1 MDVQKILNKLRIEQ
15 LNEMQQHAAEAI
27 LGSDGDVVLLSPTGS
42 GKTLAYLLPLIQ
54 LINGQCSMDNGQCSM
69 VNGQSSMVNGQWPTA
84 LVITPGR
91 ELALQSDNVLK
102 SMGCGLRSTAC
113 YGGRAAMDEHKVL
126 KEVKPQIV
134 FGTPGRLNDHLDKE
148 NISRYGI
155 RYLVIDE
162 FDKCLEMGFQAEM
175 QKLIKSLPGLQ
186 RRILLSATNAEEIPG
201 FVNMSK
207 KGTLIDFLPE
217 EEQTS
222 ERVTLYEV
230 RSEEKDKLG
239 TLKQLLLSFGDESS
253 IVFLNYRNAVERVS
267 DYLKEEGFTIS
278 SFHGGMDQ
286 RQREDQL
293 YRFSNGSANVLV
305 ATDLASRGL
314 DIPDIQNIIHYH
326 LPESEDGYIHRVG
339 RTARWDATGN
349 TFFILNSEEHI
360 PEYVIDH
367 SPLNI
372 EHYDPAK
379 KMVNGQSSM
388 VNGQSS
394 MVNVPAPPK
403 NATLYIGKG
412 KKDKISKGDIVGFLC
427 KSGGLKAD
435 EIGRIDVKDR
445 YAYVAIKREK
455 LKQVLRQTQGEKIK
469 GIKTVVE
476 PVR

>member
-1 MDVQKILNKLRIEQ
+1 MDIDKILSKLGIAE

-27 LGSDGDVVLLSPTGS
+27 TGSDGDVVLLSPTGT

-54 LINGQCSMDNGQCSM
+54 LINGQ
-69 VNGQSSMVNGQWPTA
+69 SSTVNGQWPIA

-91 ELALQSDNVLK
+91 ELALQTDTVLK
-102 SMGCGLRSTAC
+102 SMGCGLRSMAC
-113 YGGRAAMDEHKVL
+113 YGGRPTMDEHRVL
-126 KEVKPQIV
+126 KEVRPQIII
-134 FGTPGRLNDHLDKE
+134 GTPGRLNDHLDKE

-162 FDKCLEMGFQAEM
+162 FDKCLEMGFHAEM

-186 RRILLSATNAEEIPG
+186 RRILLSATNAEQIPQ

-207 KGTLIDFLPE
+207 KGTLINFLSDD
-217 EEQTS
+217 EQTS

-230 RSEEKDKLG
+230 RSPQKDKLE
-239 TLKQLLLSFGDESS
+239 TLRQLLLSLGDESS
-253 IVFLNYRNAVERVS
+253 IVFLNYRDSVERVNS
-267 DYLKEEGFTIS
+267 YLREQGFTTS
-278 SFHGGMDQ
+278 HFHGGMEQ
-286 RQREDQL
+286 RQREDML
-293 YRFSNGSANVLV
+293 YKFSNGSANILV
-305 ATDLASRGL
+305 STDLASRGL

-326 LPESEDGYIHRVG
+326 LPESEEGYIHRVG
-339 RTARWDATGN
+339 RTARWNATGR
-349 TFFILNSEEHI
+349 TFFLLNSEEHI

-379 KMVNGQSSM
+379 KM

-427 KSGGLKAD
+427 KKGGLEPGD
-435 EIGRIDVKDR
+435 IGRIDVKDR
-445 YAYVAIKREK
+445 YAYAAVKREK
-455 LKQVLRQTQGEKIK
+455 LQQVLRMAQGEKIK
-469 GIKTVVE
+469 GIKTIME
-476 PVR
+476 QVR

>member
-1 MDVQKILNKLRIEQ
+1 MDIQKILTKLRITE

-27 LGSDGDVVLLSPTGS
+27 LGSDGDVVLLSPTGT
-42 GKTLAYLLPLIQ
+42 GKTLAYLLPL
-54 LINGQCSMDNGQCSM
+54 
-69 VNGQSSMVNGQWPTA
+69 VQSLTPNPSPKGEGDLVAPQA

-102 SMGCGLRSTAC
+102 SMGCGLRSMAC
-113 YGGRAAMDEHKVL
+113 YGGRPTMDEHRVL
-126 KEVKPQIV
+126 KEVRPQII

-148 NISRYGI
+148 NIQRYSI
-155 RYLVIDE
+155 RWLVVDE
-162 FDKCLEMGFQAEM
+162 FDKCLEMGFHAEM
-175 QKLIKSLPGLQ
+175 QKLIKSLPGLE
-186 RRILLSATNAEEIPG
+186 RRILLSATNAEQIPQ
-201 FVNMSK
+201 FVNMAK

-230 RSEEKDKLG
+230 RSPQKDKLE
-239 TLKQLLLSFGDESS
+239 TLKQLLLGFGDESS

-267 DYLKEEGFTIS
+267 DYLKEQGFTIS
-278 SFHGGMDQ
+278 SFHGGLDQ

-339 RTARWDATGN
+339 RTARWDASGR
-349 TFFILNSEEHI
+349 TFFILNSEESI
-360 PEYVIDH
+360 PEFIIDH

-372 EHYDPAK
+372 EHYEPPQ
-379 KMVNGQSSM
+379 KMVNGQCSM
-388 VNGQSS
+388 VNGQCS
-394 MVNVPAPPK
+394 MVNVPAPK
-403 NATLYIGKG
+403 MATIYIGKG

-427 KSGGLKAD
+427 KIGGLEPTD
-435 EIGRIDVKDR
+435 IGRIDVKDR
-445 YAYVAIKREK
+445 YAYVAVRREK
-455 LKQVLRQTQGEKIK
+455 LKQTLHLVQGQKIK
-469 GIKTVVE
+469 GIKTIVE
-476 PVR
+476 EVR

>member
-1 MDVQKILNKLRIEQ
+1 MRIDIQKILTKLRITE

-54 LINGQCSMDNGQCSM
+54 LLDGTSDTVQ
-69 VNGQSSMVNGQWPTA
+69 A

-155 RYLVIDE
+155 RWLVIDE

-230 RSEEKDKLG
+230 RSAEKDKLG

-278 SFHGGMDQ
+278 SFHGGLDQ

-314 DIPDIQNIIHYH
+314 DIPNIQNIIHYH

-339 RTARWDATGN
+339 RTARWDATGHS
-349 TFFILNSEEHI
+349 FFILNSEEHI
-360 PEYVIDH
+360 PAYVEGDVV
-367 SPLNI
+367 PYA
-372 EHYDPAK
+372 EAQTQQTEPALP
-379 KMVNGQSSM
+379 KMT
-388 VNGQSS
+388 
-394 MVNVPAPPK
+394 
-403 NATLYIGKG
+403 TLYIGKG

-427 KSGGLKAD
+427 KNGGLKAD

-469 GIKTVVE
+469 GIRTVIE

>member
-1 MDVQKILNKLRIEQ
+1 MDIQKILNKLRIEQ
-15 LNEMQQHAAEAI
+15 LNEMQQHAVEAI
-27 LGSDGDVVLLSPTGS
+27 LGSDGDVVILSPTGS
-42 GKTLAYLLPLIQ
+42 GKTLAYLLPLLQ
-54 LINGQCSMDNGQCSM
+54 RLDSNSNEVQ
-69 VNGQSSMVNGQWPTA
+69 A

-102 SMGCGLRSTAC
+102 SMGSGFRSVSC

-126 KEVKPQIV
+126 KEVSPQIV
-134 FGTPGRLNDHLDKE
+134 FGTPGRLNDHLAKE
-148 NISRYGI
+148 NISCYGI
-155 RYLVIDE
+155 RYLIIDE

-175 QKLIKSLPGLQ
+175 QQLIKSLPGLQ

-201 FVNMSK
+201 FVNISK

-217 EEQTS
+217 TEQTS

-230 RSEEKDKLG
+230 HSAEKDKLG
-239 TLKQLLLSFGDESS
+239 TLKQLLLTFGNESS
-253 IVFLNYRNAVERVS
+253 IVFLNYRNAVKRVS
-267 DYLKEEGFTIS
+267 DYLKDEGFTIS
-278 SFHGGMDQ
+278 SFHGGLEQ

-326 LPESEDGYIHRVG
+326 LPESEEGYIHRVG
-339 RTARWDATGN
+339 RTARWNATGRA
-349 TFFILNSEEHI
+349 FFILNSEEKI
-360 PEYVIDH
+360 PDY
-367 SPLNI
+367 I
-372 EHYDPAK
+372 EGDIEPFEPTADS
-379 KMVNGQSSM
+379 QEP
-388 VNGQSS
+388 Q
-394 MVNVPAPPK
+394 APK
-403 NATLYIGKG
+403 NTTLYIGKG

-427 KSGGLKAD
+427 KTGGLKAD

-445 YAYVAIKREK
+445 YAYVAVKRGK

-469 GIKTVVE
+469 GVKTIIE